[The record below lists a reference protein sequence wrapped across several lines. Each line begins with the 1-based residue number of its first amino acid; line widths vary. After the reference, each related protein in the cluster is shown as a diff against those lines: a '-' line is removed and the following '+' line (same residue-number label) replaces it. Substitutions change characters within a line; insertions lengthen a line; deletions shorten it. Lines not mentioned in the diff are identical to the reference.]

1 MSLRD
6 ILNDPTALD
15 NIPEAQG
22 KRASYPDDTSNR
34 EIHRDTNTNTSIT
47 SIQDLDTQYTMDAA
61 KRQFLCSIC
70 NTSFTERSSVVRHL
84 RNVHQARE
92 PCSYCGKSLKTKGRA
107 DAMRS
112 HLIRCQVFLKQLG
125 STDKNEIFEAASRI
139 TRRRPSSTN
148 LAEPGP

>member
-15 NIPEAQG
+15 NIPEAQRR
-22 KRASYPDDTSNR
+22 RASYPDDTSNTNVN
-34 EIHRDTNTNTSIT
+34 RDSNTNISGTSL
-47 SIQDLDTQYTMDAA
+47 QDLETQYTMDATR
-61 KRQFLCSIC
+61 RQFLCSIC

-125 STDKNEIFEAASRI
+125 TTDKNEIFEAASRI
-139 TRRRPSSTN
+139 TRRRTSGSN